1 MVENVLIKLNRDVLK
16 LKLFPSRHAWIR
28 QCCEIPQSCDP
39 VCSKNIIHKHISIFF
54 IRERII
60 ISTRNDTTPNRR
72 HSDFLLVDEWDR
84 RSVRVN
90 HHDSN
95 VTLLINLS
103 THDHH
108 QIRRIKVREREK
120 LKIGKS
126 GQTSISRC
134 SFWLSTAHRTHHI
147 GYCEWFWILW
157 VFWCIHGSS
166 IDNGWCLVA
175 WKYCMARG
183 AHRRW
188 IEIMVRRWVNFWSI
202 FN

>member
-1 MVENVLIKLNRDVLK
+1 MVENVLIKLNRDGLELK
-16 LKLFPSRHAWIR
+16 LILLRHAWIR

-39 VCSKNIIHKHISIFF
+39 VCSKNIIHKHISISF
-54 IRERII
+54 IIERII

-108 QIRRIKVREREK
+108 QIRRIKVREREVENRK
-120 LKIGKS
+120 IRTNFDFSLLISTLDSASNASQWILRVISDFVSFLVHSRIVDRQWMMSCRLKI
-126 GQTSISRC
+126 
-134 SFWLSTAHRTHHI
+134 L
-147 GYCEWFWILW
+147 
-157 VFWCIHGSS
+157 HGSRS
-166 IDNGWCLVA
+166 PSSLDWDYGEKMSEFLID
-175 WKYCMARG
+175 
-183 AHRRW
+183 
-188 IEIMVRRWVNFWSI
+188 